1 MNFAIKRILI
11 PEISEESPPGEARHT
26 YDELSENEQEELLEL
41 NQLNSEYKSLC
52 KLDHP
57 LVCEL
62 LEVYLDRNFI
72 YFVHPFYTGG
82 NLNDQLLI
90 KNQVKDVEKGSN
102 NLESSEEYSDHDED
116 S

>member
-11 PEISEESPPGEARHT
+11 PEISEEARQN
-26 YDELSENEQEELLEL
+26 YDDLSGNEQEELLEL

-62 LEVYLDRNFI
+62 LELYLDRNFI

-90 KNQVKDVEKGSN
+90 KNQGKVAETGSN
-102 NLESSEEYSDHDED
+102 NPEVSSSEEYSDHDED